1 LDTVCKVTLNGSVIG
16 EFDNMFVPVEI
27 DVSHALVEGENEL
40 EITFYSAVRIGD
52 ERRKVYFAEEG
63 LSEDCKQFDERAFVR
78 KAQYMSAWD
87 WGPRLVSCGIWQ
99 PVSLIEFAARVK
111 SFTVFQSPMADGS
124 IKVNTQT
131 EVEGTGEVTLS
142 FGEVQVTSSADAI
155 QEIETTVSHPILWW
169 PNGMGEQH
177 LYKASASV
185 EGGSKI
191 EKKIGLRTITLE
203 RKPDEI
209 GESFTFLIN
218 GKKLWARGANWIPN
232 DSFPSQ
238 VTTADYISQIQ
249 SCKSLGMNMLR
260 VWGGGLYE
268 LDAFY
273 DACDEA
279 GLLVWQDFTYACSYY
294 ADGDAACEIAKAEAA
309 VQIRRLRDRTSLALW
324 CGNNENLTMWQG
336 KWGGKQSPHRFYGEN
351 IYFKVLPDLIEEL
364 DPQRSYIPTSPIGQE
379 KADGDCNQGKY
390 GDSHYWAVWHGL
402 GDWIYYKDSDTRF
415 SSEFGF
421 ASSCSMAQWEKS
433 ISKADWAKDSPAV
446 RWHDKTGKEWE
457 KFYGYVTTHYPAP
470 ESLEDW
476 TYYSQLNQRDALRYG
491 IEHWRRTDYC
501 QGTLI
506 WQFNDCWP
514 VQCWSVQDYL
524 RLLKPAGYELKR
536 LYADRLISLLRT
548 DGKMEIT
555 LVNDGALNW
564 AAELKVEVFS
574 VTDGA
579 SLSTKQLSAEISS
592 GARVKIDELET
603 EAFGSALVRVTT
615 KDGNSAVSLT
625 REPKDTEF
633 GTPEF
638 QFEVAG
644 EELKVTVK
652 GVAVD
657 LVVIDPE
664 DPFNLLPA
672 GTDLPG
678 ACAVTLI
685 NESTSYPFDTKPR
698 KVTAEWLHGRQEFEV
713 D

>member
-1 LDTVCKVTLNGSVIG
+1 
-16 EFDNMFVPVEI
+16 
-27 DVSHALVEGENEL
+27 
-40 EITFYSAVRIGD
+40 
-52 ERRKVYFAEEG
+52 
-63 LSEDCKQFDERAFVR
+63 
-78 KAQYMSAWD
+78 
-87 WGPRLVSCGIWQ
+87 
-99 PVSLIEFAARVK
+99 
-111 SFTVFQSPMADGS
+111 
-124 IKVNTQT
+124 
-131 EVEGTGEVTLS
+131 
-142 FGEVQVTSSADAI
+142 
-155 QEIETTVSHPILWW
+155 
-169 PNGMGEQH
+169 
-177 LYKASASV
+177 
-185 EGGSKI
+185 
-191 EKKIGLRTITLE
+191 
-203 RKPDEI
+203 
-209 GESFTFLIN
+209 
-218 GKKLWARGANWIPN
+218 
-232 DSFPSQ
+232 
-238 VTTADYISQIQ
+238 
-249 SCKSLGMNMLR
+249 
-260 VWGGGLYE
+260 
-268 LDAFY
+268 
-273 DACDEA
+273 
-279 GLLVWQDFTYACSYY
+279 
-294 ADGDAACEIAKAEAA
+294 
-309 VQIRRLRDRTSLALW
+309 
-324 CGNNENLTMWQG
+324 
-336 KWGGKQSPHRFYGEN
+336 
-351 IYFKVLPDLIEEL
+351 
-364 DPQRSYIPTSPIGQE
+364 
-379 KADGDCNQGKY
+379 
-390 GDSHYWAVWHGL
+390 
-402 GDWIYYKDSDTRF
+402 
-415 SSEFGF
+415 
-421 ASSCSMAQWEKS
+421 MAQWEKS